1 MIFSKNKNLF
11 IFFHKYHQFNFKL
24 KVCYMKLR
32 VYKILLSKKYKKKI
46 VFFFCR
52 NNQMQILSYVTF
64 PINK

>member
-32 VYKILLSKKYKKKI
+32 VYKILLPKKYKKK
-46 VFFFCR
+46 
-52 NNQMQILSYVTF
+52 
-64 PINK
+64 